1 MDSPDNWYVYI
12 VKCADDTLYT
22 GITMDVGRRI
32 VEHNNDDLY
41 GAKYTR
47 GRRPVCLVYQELLD
61 SRSAA
66 ARRESEIKQLSRVEK
81 ETLIRQYPAYQ
92 GFDPLS

>member
-1 MDSPDNWYVYI
+1 MSTTGNWCVYI
-12 VKCADDTLYT
+12 VKCSDNTLYT

-32 VEHNNDDLY
+32 VEHNSGDLQ

-47 GRRPVCLVYQELLD
+47 GRRPVCLVYQEFFD

-66 ARRESEIKQLSRVEK
+66 TKRENKIKQLSRAEK
-81 ETLIRQYPAYQ
+81 EFLIKQ
-92 GFDPLS
+92 